1 MTNPLFLRAGLV
13 SLMLASVPALAE
25 DIDQLPVTATFV
37 ISGGAW
43 EGDAE
48 TVGAGKPG
56 APAPMPGDA
65 VAPAPAQAT
74 APTPTPTP
82 TPEAAAP
89 TLRNGYYKLIAIRQP
104 DRTAKVY
111 LQQILSGETGPVVL
125 ESVELEEFTAIRPY
139 VTDIRPEDSTGVSRQ
154 PGFFATVYLKTDPA
168 ELEPEGW
175 TVLIDEFGEIRVE
188 RETN

>member
-1 MTNPLFLRAGLV
+1 MALIQFLRAGLV
-13 SLMLASVPALAE
+13 GLLVASGPALAE

-48 TVGAGKPG
+48 SLGAAKPATPP
-56 APAPMPGDA
+56 APAPGDA
-65 VAPAPAQAT
+65 AAPAPAPAST
-74 APTPTPTP
+74 A
-82 TPEAAAP
+82 EAAAP
-89 TLRNGYYKLIAIRQP
+89 AMRSGYYKVIAIRQP

-111 LQQILSGETGPVVL
+111 LQQILSSETGPQVL

-168 ELEPEGW
+168 QIEPEGW

>member
-1 MTNPLFLRAGLV
+1 MAPSLLLRAGLV
-13 SLMLASVPALAE
+13 GLMLAGGTALAE

-37 ISGGAW
+37 ISGGSW

-48 TVGAGKPG
+48 ASPS
-56 APAPMPGDA
+56 APPSPTP
-65 VAPAPAQAT
+65 APAPAT
-74 APTPTPTP
+74 PAPAPAGAAAPSP
-82 TPEAAAP
+82 AEDAAAP
-89 TLRNGYYKLIAIRQP
+89 TPRRGYYKLIAIRQP

-111 LQQILSGETGPVVL
+111 LQQILSSDAGPQVL
-125 ESVELEEFTAIRPY
+125 ESVELEEFSAIRPY

-168 ELEPEGW
+168 EVEPEGW

-188 RETN
+188 RATN

>member
-1 MTNPLFLRAGLV
+1 MAPTLLLRAGFLG
-13 SLMLASVPALAE
+13 LMLAGGPALAD

-37 ISGGAW
+37 ISGGSW

-48 TVGAGKPG
+48 TAPSAQPAAPSPTP
-56 APAPMPGDA
+56 APAGA
-65 VAPAPAQAT
+65 NAPAPAGDSAT
-74 APTPTPTP
+74 PAP
-82 TPEAAAP
+82 
-89 TLRNGYYKLIAIRQP
+89 RRGYYKLIAIRQP

-111 LQQILSGETGPVVL
+111 LQQILSGDAGPQVL
-125 ESVELEEFTAIRPY
+125 ESVELEEFSAIRPY

-168 ELEPEGW
+168 AVEPEGW

-188 RETN
+188 RATN

>member
-1 MTNPLFLRAGLV
+1 MAPTLFLRAGLV
-13 SLMLASVPALAE
+13 GLMLASGPALAE

-48 TVGAGKPG
+48 PLPTVKP
-56 APAPMPGDA
+56 
-65 VAPAPAQAT
+65 VAPAAGDTAAPPPAAEAPAAT
-74 APTPTPTP
+74 AET
-82 TPEAAAP
+82 AAP
-89 TLRNGYYKLIAIRQP
+89 AVRNGYYKLIAIRQP

-111 LQQILSGETGPVVL
+111 LQQILSSETGPQVL
-125 ESVELEEFTAIRPY
+125 ESVELEEFTTIRPY

-168 ELEPEGW
+168 QLEPEGW

>member
-1 MTNPLFLRAGLV
+1 MASIQFLRAGLV
-13 SLMLASVPALAE
+13 GLLLASGPALAE

-48 TVGAGKPG
+48 TLPADKPEAG
-56 APAPMPGDA
+56 APAGAATP
-65 VAPAPAQAT
+65 APAPAP
-74 APTPTPTP
+74 AP
-82 TPEAAAP
+82 AAGNNAP
-89 TLRNGYYKLIAIRQP
+89 SARGGYYKLIAIRQP

-111 LQQILSGETGPVVL
+111 LQQILSSETGPQVL

-168 ELEPEGW
+168 QIEPEGW